1 MVSAPVSLVFFGGI
15 KIKIPLCA
23 QWSQILWYCYG
34 RREFHHE
41 CLLVQAGLRPFD
53 QSVDYHWGPITLL
66 STLDQE
72 HTIEWS
78 VVRIERLFFDSGLAH
93 FIGWAFA
100 YAFLWIHGLL
110 LGILG
115 CSLVTCL
122 FLWFQR
128 CLATLS
134 FIGDLRFFGFKN
146 YHWLWLV
153 IFGWSLVTCLFLWF
167 QLGLAA
173 AFKERE
179 CVWLKKGCCYFQR
192 ER

>member
-1 MVSAPVSLVFFGGI
+1 MVSAPVSLIFFGGI

-23 QWSQILWYCYG
+23 QWSQILWYGYG

-100 YAFLWIHGLL
+100 YAFLWIHELSLTFTWDSWMLFGDLF
-110 LGILG
+110 I
-115 CSLVTCL
+115 SLVSTLPCYAQFHWWST
-122 FLWFQR
+122 FLWIQELS
-128 CLATLS
+128 LALTC
-134 FIGDLRFFGFKN
+134 DL
-146 YHWLWLV
+146 WM
-153 IFGWSLVTCLFLWF
+153 IFGNLFISLVSTWP
-167 QLGLAA
+167 
-173 AFKERE
+173 R
-179 CVWLKKGCCYFQR
+179 CCF
-192 ER
+192 

>member
-23 QWSQILWYCYG
+23 QWSQILWYGYG

-66 STLDQE
+66 STFDQE

-100 YAFLWIHGLL
+100 YAFLWIQELSL
-110 LGILG
+110 TFIWDFWMMFLGDL
-115 CSLVTCL
+115 L

-134 FIGDLRFFGFKN
+134 FIGDLRFFGFNN

-153 IFGWSLVTCLFLWF
+153 IFGNLFISLVSTWP
-167 QLGLAA
+167 
-173 AFKERE
+173 R
-179 CVWLKKGCCYFQR
+179 CCF
-192 ER
+192 